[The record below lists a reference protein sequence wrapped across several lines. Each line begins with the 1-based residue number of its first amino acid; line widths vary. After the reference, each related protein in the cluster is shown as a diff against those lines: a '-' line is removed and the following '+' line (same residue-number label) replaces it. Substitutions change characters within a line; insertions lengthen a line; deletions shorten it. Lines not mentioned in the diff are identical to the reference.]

1 MRVDSVH
8 KNVWRLASKK
18 VTKYVKGAFIEAD
31 LKILKSTICAKCERI
46 LYVGERKLV
55 VNGVAPSRERGLK
68 LDAEKNSLVPESR
81 SFAGAWIE
89 TYSLMLSRPFS

>member
-18 VTKYVKGAFIEAD
+18 VTKCVKGAFIEAD

-68 LDAEKNSLVPESR
+68 SHNES
-81 SFAGAWIE
+81 
-89 TYSLMLSRPFS
+89 

>member
-18 VTKYVKGAFIEAD
+18 VTKCVKGAFIEAD

-68 LDAEKNSLVPESR
+68 RYIGRQYDRVCASLLRGSVD
-81 SFAGAWIE
+81 
-89 TYSLMLSRPFS
+89 

>member
-1 MRVDSVH
+1 MCSVRVESVH
-8 KNVWRLASKK
+8 KNDRRLASKK
-18 VTKYVKGAFIEAD
+18 VTKCVKGAFIEAD

-68 LDAEKNSLVPESR
+68 YYWHR
-81 SFAGAWIE
+81 
-89 TYSLMLSRPFS
+89 